1 MDIGS
6 GEEICKILT
15 INFMKKERRPI
26 GLLSFFIEFFLGTA
40 EAELLIFIPAL
51 DFDIIDGELAESFD
65 EC

>member
-6 GEEICKILT
+6 GEEISKIIT

-26 GLLSFFIEFFLGTA
+26 GLLSFFIDFFLGTA

-51 DFDIIDGELAESFD
+51 DFDIID
-65 EC
+65 